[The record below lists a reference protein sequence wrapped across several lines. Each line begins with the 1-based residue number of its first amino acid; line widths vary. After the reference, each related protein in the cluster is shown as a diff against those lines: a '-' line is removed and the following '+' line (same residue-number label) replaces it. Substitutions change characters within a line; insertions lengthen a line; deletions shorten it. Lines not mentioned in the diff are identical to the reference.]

1 MQIRKNTSSTRSGA
15 KARLRVSAPVTEGI
29 NPIALDQ
36 LPPAALEHVA
46 NYFRTLAEPMR
57 LRILN
62 VLGTRELSVGE
73 IAQQASSSIANIS
86 RHLSQMARHGLIAR
100 ASRGNSVYYC
110 IADPTVHALCEL
122 VCGSIARQY
131 NEATS
136 ERAAFAGTAKAATAT
151 AAPARKI
158 KRRAPPAS

>member
-1 MQIRKNTSSTRSGA
+1 M
-15 KARLRVSAPVTEGI
+15 

-46 NYFRTLAEPMR
+46 NYFRTLSEPMR

-73 IAQQASSSIANIS
+73 IAQEASSSVANIS

-100 ASRGNSVYYC
+100 ASRGNSVYYR

-131 NEATS
+131 DEATS
-136 ERAAFAGTAKAATAT
+136 ERDAFAGAAAQTPATAPT
-151 AAPARKI
+151 KTPKL

>member
-1 MQIRKNTSSTRSGA
+1 M
-15 KARLRVSAPVTEGI
+15 

-46 NYFRTLAEPMR
+46 NYFGTLSEPMR

-73 IAQQASSSIANIS
+73 IAQQAPSSVANIS

-100 ASRGNSVYYC
+100 TSRGNSAYYR

-122 VCGSIARQY
+122 VCGSIARRY
-131 NEATS
+131 DAAVD
-136 ERAAFAGTAKAATAT
+136 ERAAFAEAAMVT
-151 AAPARKI
+151 AAPK
-158 KRRAPPAS
+158 KG